1 MLLWYIVVLVI
12 KILMISFLRKIF
24 LPNPEPMNVIYV
36 HKKNIINNLEVLQSL
51 QPKAEIFPVLKSN
64 AYGHGLKQVTK
75 IIRKL
80 DVPYLVVDSFPE
92 YMIVKK
98 YAKQEIL
105 LLGETLPDNYY
116 NFNLKKTTFCISNI
130 QTLESIWKMKKK
142 IRIHVFLNTWMN
154 REWIDEENLIKFI
167 KILKQYPQIEVTG
180 VMSHFHSADK
190 VYWNCIDDQI
200 EKFKKM
206 YYEIVNAGYS
216 PMRRH
221 IWNSAWMMKMKDD
234 FFNAFRPGLAMYG
247 YNPLDQS
254 DESFV
259 QWKKLKPAI
268 SIVSRIISL
277 HGLWYGQWVSYGQ
290 EYKSFPEFHPGQA
303 STEKVAT
310 IPFGYAEWLP
320 RSVSW
325 KSMFSNGWRKYFK
338 QVWTVCMNMCSIL
351 VDWSTNLYD
360 KIEIVSENLS
370 SKNTLKSLVEQSWM
384 ITYEFLV
391 KLDKGIRRE
400 II

>member
-1 MLLWYIVVLVI
+1 
-12 KILMISFLRKIF
+12 MISFLRKMF
-24 LPNPEPMNVIYV
+24 LPNPEPMNIIYI
-36 HKKNIINNLEVLQSL
+36 HKKNIINNLEVLQAL

-64 AYGHGLKQVTK
+64 AYGHWLKQIIK
-75 IIRKL
+75 IIKKL

-105 LLGETLPDNYY
+105 LLWETLPENYY
-116 NFNLKKTTFCISNI
+116 KFSFKRTTFCISNVEA
-130 QTLESIWKMKKK
+130 LEYIGSMNKEA
-142 IRIHVFLNTWMN
+142 RIHIFLNTGMN
-154 REWIDEENLIKFI
+154 REWIDEENLVKFLEV
-167 KILKQYPQIEVTG
+167 LKLYPKIEVTW

-190 VYWNCIDDQI
+190 IYSNCIDDQI
-200 EKFKKM
+200 EEFKKM
-206 YYEIVNAGYS
+206 YYQIVNAWYN
-216 PMRRH
+216 PTRRH

-247 YNPLDQS
+247 YNPLEQS
-254 DESFV
+254 DEKYI
-259 QWKKLKPAI
+259 QWKKLKPALTI
-268 SIVSRIISL
+268 ESRIVSL
-277 HGLWYGQWVSYGQ
+277 HDLWYGQWVSYGQ
-290 EYKSFPEFHPGQA
+290 EYKA
-303 STEKVAT
+303 YATEKVAT

-325 KSMFSNGWRKYFK
+325 KVMFSNGWRKYFK
-338 QVWTVCMNMCSIL
+338 QVWNICMNMCSIL

-360 KIEIVSENLS
+360 GIEIISENLS
-370 SKNTLKSLVEQSWM
+370 SKNTLKSLVDQSGM

-400 II
+400 IV

>member
-1 MLLWYIVVLVI
+1 
-12 KILMISFLRKIF
+12 MISFLRKMF
-24 LPNPEPMNVIYV
+24 LPNPEPMNVIYI
-36 HKKNIINNLEVLQSL
+36 HKKNIINNLEVLQAL

-64 AYGHGLKQVTK
+64 AYGHGLKQITK
-75 IIRKL
+75 IIKKL

-105 LLGETLPDNYY
+105 LLWETLPENYY
-116 NFNLKKTTFCISNI
+116 KFSFKRTTFCISNVEA
-130 QTLESIWKMKKK
+130 LEYIGSMNKEA
-142 IRIHVFLNTWMN
+142 RIHIFLNTGMN
-154 REWIDEENLIKFI
+154 REWIDEDNLVKFLEV
-167 KILKQYPQIEVTG
+167 LKLYPKIEVTG

-190 VYWNCIDDQI
+190 VYSNCIDDQI

-206 YYEIVNAGYS
+206 YYLIVNAWYN
-216 PMRRH
+216 PTRRH

-247 YNPLDQS
+247 YNPLEQS
-254 DESFV
+254 DEKFV
-259 QWKKLKPAI
+259 QWKKLKPALTI
-268 SIVSRIISL
+268 ESRIVSL
-277 HGLWYGQWVSYGQ
+277 HDLWYGQWVSYGQ
-290 EYKSFPEFHPGQA
+290 EYKA
-303 STEKVAT
+303 YTTEKVAT

-325 KSMFSNGWRKYFK
+325 KVMFSNGWRKYFK
-338 QVWTVCMNMCSIL
+338 QVWNICMNMCSIL

-360 KIEIVSENLS
+360 GIEIISENVS
-370 SKNTLKSLVEQSWM
+370 SKNTLKGLVEQSGM

-391 KLDKGIRRE
+391 KLDRGIRRE
-400 II
+400 VI

>member
-1 MLLWYIVVLVI
+1 
-12 KILMISFLRKIF
+12 MISFLRKMF
-24 LPNPEPMNVIYV
+24 LPQPKPMNVIYI

-51 QPKAEIFPVLKSN
+51 QPKAEIFPVIKSN
-64 AYGHGLKQVTK
+64 AYGHGLKQINK

-80 DVPYLVVDSFPE
+80 DVPYLIVDSFPE

-98 YAKQEIL
+98 YASQEIL
-105 LLGETLPDNYY
+105 LLGETLPENYY
-116 NFNLKKTTFCISNI
+116 DFNFKRTTFSISNM
-130 QTLESIWKMKKK
+130 QTLEFIGKMNKE
-142 IRIHVFLNTWMN
+142 IRIHIFFNTGMN
-154 REWIDEENLIKFI
+154 REWIDEENLSKFI
-167 KILKQYPQIEVTG
+167 ETLKKYPKIQVTG

-190 VYWNCIDDQI
+190 IYWNCIDDQI

-206 YYEIVNAGYS
+206 YYQIVNAGYS

-247 YNPLDQS
+247 YNPLEQS
-254 DESFV
+254 DEKFNL
-259 QWKKLKPAI
+259 WKKLKPAMV
-268 SIVSRIISL
+268 IVSRIVSL
-277 HGLWYGQWVSYGQ
+277 RDLWYGQWVSYGQ
-290 EYKSFPEFHPGQA
+290 EYRSQWA
-303 STEKVAT
+303 EKVAT

-325 KSMFSNGWRKYFK
+325 KAMFSNGWRKYFK
-338 QVWTVCMNMCSIL
+338 QVWVICMNMCSVL
-351 VDWSTNLYD
+351 VDWSANLYD
-360 KIEIVSENLS
+360 EIEIVSENLA
-370 SKNTLKSLVEQSWM
+370 SKNTLKSLVEQGGM

>member
-1 MLLWYIVVLVI
+1 
-12 KILMISFLRKIF
+12 MIGFLRKIF
-24 LPNPEPMNVIYV
+24 LPQPEPMNIIYI

-64 AYGHGLKQVTK
+64 AYGHGLKQITK

-116 NFNLKKTTFCISNI
+116 NFNFKRTTFCISNV
-130 QTLESIWKMKKK
+130 QALEVIWKINKEV
-142 IRIHVFLNTWMN
+142 RIHIFLNTWMN

-167 KILKQYPQIEVTG
+167 DVLKQYPKIEVTG

-190 VYWNCIDDQI
+190 TYSNSIDDQI

-206 YYEIVNAGYS
+206 YYEIVNAWYS
-216 PMRRH
+216 PMWRH

-234 FFNAFRPGLAMYG
+234 FFNAFRPGIAMYG

-254 DESFV
+254 DEKFI
-259 QWKKLKPAI
+259 QWKKLKPAMTI
-268 SIVSRIISL
+268 MSRIISL
-277 HGLWYGQWVSYGQ
+277 HNLWYGQWVSYGQ
-290 EYKSFPEFHPGQA
+290 EYKSYEN
-303 STEKVAT
+303 EKVAT

-325 KSMFSNGWRKYFK
+325 KLMFGNGWRKYFK
-338 QVWTVCMNMCSIL
+338 QIWTICMNMCSIL
-351 VDWSTNLYD
+351 VDWSANLYD
-360 KIEIVSENLS
+360 EIQIISENLS
-370 SKNTLKSLVEQSWM
+370 SKNTLKSLVEQSGM

-391 KLDKGIRRE
+391 KLDRGIRRE
-400 II
+400 IL

>member
-1 MLLWYIVVLVI
+1 
-12 KILMISFLRKIF
+12 MISFLRKIF
-24 LPNPEPMNVIYV
+24 LPNPDPMNVIYIN
-36 HKKNIINNLEVLQSL
+36 KKNIINNMEVLQSL

-64 AYGHGLKQVTK
+64 AYGHGLKQITK

-80 DVPYLVVDSFPE
+80 DVPYIVVDSFPE

-105 LLGETLPDNYY
+105 LLGETLPENYY
-116 NFNLKKTTFCISNI
+116 NFNFKRTTFCISNI
-130 QTLESIWKMKKK
+130 QTLEVIGKMNKEV
-142 IRIHVFLNTWMN
+142 RIHIFLNTGMN
-154 REWIDEENLIKFI
+154 REGIDEENLIKFI
-167 KILKQYPQIEVTG
+167 DVLKQYPKIAVTG

-190 VYWNCIDDQI
+190 IYGNNIDDQI

-221 IWNSAWMMKMKDD
+221 IGNSAGMMKMKDD

-247 YNPLDQS
+247 YNPLEQS
-254 DESFV
+254 DEKFV
-259 QWKKLKPAI
+259 QGKKLKPAMTI
-268 SIVSRIISL
+268 MSRIVSL
-277 HGLWYGQWVSYGQ
+277 HNLSYGQGVSYGQ
-290 EYKSFPEFHPGQA
+290 EYKSYEN
-303 STEKVAT
+303 EKVAT
-310 IPFGYAEWLP
+310 IPFGYAEGLP
-320 RSVSW
+320 RSISG
-325 KSMFSNGWRKYFK
+325 KLMFGNGGRKYFK
-338 QVWTVCMNMCSIL
+338 QVGTICMNMCSIL
-351 VDWSTNLYD
+351 VDGSANLYD
-360 KIEIVSENLS
+360 EIEIISENIS
-370 SKNTLKSLVEQSWM
+370 SKNTLKSLVEQSGM